1 MATVAS
7 NPAIGGTLI
16 SGTLDATGVSENA
29 YFSGWFAL
37 TLAGTWTGTAVLQA
51 AYDGTNFVT
60 VSTDGTGTAASYTTN
75 CRVAVFEPLRGV
87 LYRVSFTRSS
97 GTLTVDIRQTT
108 DRVFGPGMGG
118 VHM

>member
-7 NPAIGGTLI
+7 NPAIGGTLV
-16 SGTLDATGVSENA
+16 SGTLTATGSSESA
-29 YFSGWFAL
+29 FFSGWFVL
-37 TLAGTWTGTAVLQA
+37 TLAGTWVGTVVLEA

-60 VSTDGTGTAASYTTN
+60 VSTDGTGTAASYTAN
-75 CRVAVFEPLRGV
+75 CRVAVFEPLHGI
-87 LYRVSFTRSS
+87 LYRVTFTRTS

-108 DRVFGPGMGG
+108 NRVFGAGMGG